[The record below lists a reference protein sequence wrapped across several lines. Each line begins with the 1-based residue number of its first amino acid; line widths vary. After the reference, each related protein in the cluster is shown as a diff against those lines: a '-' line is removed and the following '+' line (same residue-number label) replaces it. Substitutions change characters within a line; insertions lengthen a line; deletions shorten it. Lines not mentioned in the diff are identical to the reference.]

1 MTVFLIGLFIFL
13 GVHSVSIVGDSW
25 RNQMVRKIGEAAW
38 KVLYSTVSVIGFF
51 LIVWG
56 YGPARSESF
65 DLYTPQL
72 WLQHLSVVLLLPVF
86 PLLVAA
92 YFPGRIKTLTRHPML
107 LATKLWAAA
116 HLLSNGS
123 SVNVILFSSVL
134 AWAILDRISLQHRQS
149 RPTPGAPSAR
159 YNDAIALVL
168 GLTLYLAF
176 IFYLHQLLLGVS
188 PV

>member
-1 MTVFLIGLFIFL
+1 MTVFLLGLIIFL

-25 RNQMVRKIGEAAW
+25 RNQMARKIGEGPW
-38 KVLYSTVSVIGFF
+38 KVLYSIVSVFGFF

-56 YGPARSESF
+56 YGPASSESIE
-65 DLYTPQL
+65 LYTPQL
-72 WLQHLSVVLLLPVF
+72 WLQHLSLVLLLPVF

-107 LATKLWAAA
+107 LATMLWAAA

-123 SVNVILFSSVL
+123 LVNVILFSSIL
-134 AWAILDRISLQHRQS
+134 AWAALDRMSLQHRQT

-168 GLTLYLAF
+168 GFTLYFAF

-188 PV
+188 PI